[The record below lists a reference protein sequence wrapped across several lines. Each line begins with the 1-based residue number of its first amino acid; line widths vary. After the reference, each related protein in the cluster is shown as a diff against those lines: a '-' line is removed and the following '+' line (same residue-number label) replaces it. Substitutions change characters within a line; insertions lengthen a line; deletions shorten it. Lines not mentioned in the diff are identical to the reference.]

1 MAVTEAQIRDL
12 LNRPRG
18 LNTGTI
24 TEYITIRT
32 AEVNKKARAA
42 NYVGV
47 TDNAPT
53 DTLKESAIKFM
64 VCVDC
69 LRVLIDTIPAVVPE
83 KDQGTSDI
91 RFNKQLASFEKQAEA
106 AMAAIEERGGTAFYK
121 KATATKAGGTT
132 VGTPQRIGSL
142 HQVAELH
149 IPRPRLPA
157 TMFTSIAIAELTV
170 C

>member
-1 MAVTEAQIRDL
+1 MAVTSDNIRDL

-18 LNTGTI
+18 LNNATI

-42 NYVGV
+42 TYVGV
-47 TDNAPT
+47 STNAPT
-53 DTLKESAIKFM
+53 DALKESAIKFM

-106 AMAAIEERGGTAFYK
+106 AMAVIEERGGTAFY
-121 KATATKAGGTT
+121 TNSTDTKVAGTT
-132 VGTPQRIGSL
+132 SGALYGSL
-142 HQVAELH
+142 S
-149 IPRPRLPA
+149 RG
-157 TMFTSIAIAELTV
+157 SGY
-170 C
+170 

>member
-1 MAVTEAQIRDL
+1 MAGTSDNIRDL

-18 LNTGTI
+18 LNNATI

-42 NYVGV
+42 TYVGV
-47 TDNAPT
+47 TTNAPT
-53 DTLKESAIKFM
+53 DALKESAIKFM

-83 KDQGTSDI
+83 KDKGTSDI

-106 AMAAIEERGGTAFYK
+106 AMAAIEERGGTAFYVK
-121 KATATKAGGTT
+121 GTASKVSGTT
-132 VGTPQRIGSL
+132 SGELSGSL
-142 HQVAELH
+142 
-149 IPRPRLPA
+149 
-157 TMFTSIAIAELTV
+157 TS
-170 C
+170 